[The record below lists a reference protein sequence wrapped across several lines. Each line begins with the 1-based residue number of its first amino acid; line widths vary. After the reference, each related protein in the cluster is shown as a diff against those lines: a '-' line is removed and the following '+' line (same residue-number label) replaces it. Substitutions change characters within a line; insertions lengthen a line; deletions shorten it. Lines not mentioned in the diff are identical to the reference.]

1 VVSFTLLLLYPQVK
15 SLMYP
20 LVGTTA
26 GMDVYKK
33 EKIITLPGIKAGD
46 LAYNPVTNDPSYPGS
61 TLKNCNK

>member
-1 VVSFTLLLLYPQVK
+1 
-15 SLMYP
+15 MYP

-61 TLKNCNK
+61 TLNNYSK